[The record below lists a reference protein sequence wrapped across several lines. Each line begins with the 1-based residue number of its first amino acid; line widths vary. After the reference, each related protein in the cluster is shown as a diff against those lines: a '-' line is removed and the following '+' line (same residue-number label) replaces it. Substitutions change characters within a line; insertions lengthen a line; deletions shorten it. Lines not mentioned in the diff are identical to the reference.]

1 MSWVSPLISLAAVI
15 VAIASITI
23 QNRNFKKQRVPV
35 VAPVIKNFKL
45 DLPEL
50 NLDWNK
56 SKLDGYF
63 SETTI
68 PVYNFGGTPAFNL
81 TYSFTFRNIDEIMK
95 ELPKL
100 KIEGIKAGIYQGSEE
115 DLFSKDYRYYMGI
128 TGESFSYSLPL
139 STSQIKRRADVIPA
153 EGSVDINLPSYYVA
167 LINCLFRDIRR
178 DVRVFPELE
187 LTLTYNDINFKS
199 FQTKYIIKVDEFLQ
213 LYLNYGDYSFSAQFS
228 LIPEITMDKELSL
241 NR

>member
-23 QNRNFKKQRVPV
+23 QNRNFKKQRIPV

-45 DLPEL
+45 ELPEL

-56 SKLDGYF
+56 CKIDDYF

-81 TYSFTFRNIDEIMK
+81 TYNFAFRNFDEIK
-95 ELPKL
+95 RELSKL
-100 KIEGIKAGIYQGSEE
+100 KIEGHEIGIYE
-115 DLFSKDYRYYMGI
+115 DPEGIYTKDYRYHI
-128 TGESFSYSLPL
+128 TVVGETFSHTLPL

-153 EGSVDINLPSYYVA
+153 EGSVEINLPSYYVF
-167 LINCLFRDIRR
+167 LINCLFRDILFR
-178 DVRVFPELE
+178 DIRNKVFVFPELE

-199 FQTKYIIKVDEFLQ
+199 FQTKYIIKVDEFRQ
-213 LYLNYGDYSFSAQFS
+213 LYLNYNDYSFDAKFS
-228 LIPEITMDKELSL
+228 LIPESY
-241 NR
+241 NG